1 MCRGLH
7 LLDECFGG
15 FSFGEFRGVYMSMLK
30 LTFILDPAII
40 LAYDHNI

>member
-1 MCRGLH
+1 MGVFIYLMNALRV
-7 LLDECFGG
+7 

>member
-1 MCRGLH
+1 MCGGLH
-7 LLDECFGG
+7 LLDEYFEG
-15 FSFGEFRGVYMSMLK
+15 FLVRGVYMSMLK